1 MDISQNFDMVVNFIK
16 KLRENGD
23 QVSLVSKQLNKLVL
37 SLQKLFVMKKLVRI
51 GKVGREARNK
61 IN

>member
-1 MDISQNFDMVVNFIK
+1 VDISQNFDMVVNFIK